1 MEVMHQIYRDL
12 NSLFNI
18 KKKDLILFNK
28 KTRDKNI
35 KVFYEKKSQTF
46 FLEKIHKHKDYYKDN
61 KKNRIGSFT
70 INKYNNKEIKIKKDN
85 YKNYKN
91 ITKQNIFGDDYRR
104 VDYFKKYFKKNLN
117 ICDFGCGFGGFLKL
131 LKKNN
136 NSNVCGVEV
145 NKKSIKNINTK
156 TIRIEQDLN
165 DFKFNFDVITSFHV
179 LEHLPDQLNILKK
192 FFKKLKNRGK
202 LILEVPHAGDLLI
215 NKLNLKHYKNFI
227 FWSEHLILH
236 SEKSLT
242 KYLKKAGFK
251 KIKFYYYQRHNFLN
265 HINWILND
273 DYGGHIKYKRYHSN
287 IVSSFYN
294 NFLIKKKLTDTIK
307 VVAEK

>member
-1 MEVMHQIYRDL
+1 MIYNISNPIYKELKKLKLISERNLVKISSRTRDAKIGVL
-12 NSLFNI
+12 KDKKTKIIFLEKYITNNNYYTSLEYQ
-18 KKKDLILFNK
+18 KKDMNFLK
-28 KTRDKNI
+28 KTKSTLSFLNDDVIRKKTYHKLLENKDILDFGCEWAGFLKNI
-35 KVFYEKKSQTF
+35 KNAKSLYGIEIRNECIKF
-46 FLEKIHKHKDYYKDN
+46 IKENFSN
-61 KKNRIGSFT
+61 
-70 INKYNNKEIKIKKDN
+70 INISNDINN
-85 YKNYKN
+85 YKKKFDI
-91 ITKQNIFGDDYRR
+91 IT
-104 VDYFKKYFKKNLN
+104 L
-117 ICDFGCGFGGFLKL
+117 
-131 LKKNN
+131 
-136 NSNVCGVEV
+136 
-145 NKKSIKNINTK
+145 
-156 TIRIEQDLN
+156 
-165 DFKFNFDVITSFHV
+165 FHV
-179 LEHLPDQLNILKK
+179 LEHLPDQLNVLKK

-287 IVSSFYN
+287 IVNSFYN

>member
-1 MEVMHQIYRDL
+1 MHQIYKDL

-18 KKKDLILFNK
+18 NKKNLVLFNK

-46 FLEKIHKHKDYYKDN
+46 FLEKIYKHKDYYK
-61 KKNRIGSFT
+61 KKTKNRVGSFS
-70 INKYNNKEIKIKKDN
+70 INKYYNKEIIIKKNN
-85 YKNYKN
+85 YKSYKN
-91 ITKQNIFGDDYRR
+91 ISKQNIFGDDYRR
-104 VDYFKKYFKKNLN
+104 IDYFKKYLKKKLN

-131 LKKNN
+131 LKKKN
-136 NSNVCGVEV
+136 NSIVYGVEV
-145 NKKSIKNINTK
+145 NKKSINNINSK
-156 TIRIEQDLN
+156 KIKIEQNLD
-165 DFKFNFDVITSFHV
+165 DFKFNFDIITLFHV
-179 LEHLPDQLNILKK
+179 LEHLPDQINTLKK
-192 FFKKLKNRGK
+192 IFQKLNKRGK

-215 NKLNLKHYKNFI
+215 KKLNLKHYKNFI

-251 KIKFYYYQRHNFLN
+251 KIKFFYYQRHNFLN

-273 DYGGHIKYKRYHSN
+273 DYGGHIKYKKHYSDT
-287 IVSSFYN
+287 ISLFYN

-307 VVAEK
+307 VIAEK